1 MAKLKLQDLITI
13 LNRDVLKSNSCIEM
27 NFCIYND
34 TKYDDCWLGK
44 MSDKK
49 NIGK

>member
-27 NFCIYND
+27 TFVLIMIQNMM
-34 TKYDDCWLGK
+34 TVG
-44 MSDKK
+44 
-49 NIGK
+49 